1 MAVVAVFV
9 SVSAS
14 VSVFVSH
21 RCSKSEKSAVA
32 SSQLGL
38 LKLAANRYT
47 KRCVALR
54 YNFEAASS
62 LLASSVL
69 FFFIFFFWDSAF
81 RLFSAVMPRVF
92 TLVVV
97 VRVSG
102 YAWLH
107 KTVFFCAPNPQSTI
121 PNPKYIIKFTMRNCS
136 TSSLPESFVLNA
148 INSSAINKIA

>member
-1 MAVVAVFV
+1 MGGGRGAKGTSKAQRHRAASSTPRHELQVAVVAVSIAVAVTVFV

-14 VSVFVSH
+14 VFVSVSH

-62 LLASSVL
+62 LLASAVL

-81 RLFSAVMPRVF
+81 
-92 TLVVV
+92 
-97 VRVSG
+97 
-102 YAWLH
+102 
-107 KTVFFCAPNPQSTI
+107 
-121 PNPKYIIKFTMRNCS
+121 
-136 TSSLPESFVLNA
+136 
-148 INSSAINKIA
+148 